1 MVNIF
6 LLIAIGVMLSSNAAQ
21 ADGIVPDMRDPKL
34 PAIKSIRIRENAAR
48 SPAASG
54 SEEQCGRFVLTK
66 GEVKDYLL
74 AAREVTQD
82 DYLHMLDWSPCYAS
96 GDVLFENG
104 MTGVWGIQQLRAG
117 SLSLSSGRKIY
128 LYCPDCR
135 ARSFEPTDKRL
146 PTNAMLP
153 KDVEAFVSRR
163 EGCDHFRGEIPEP
176 NQRERVRE
184 VQREIRRLCTG
195 TDKQLARLKKKYASE
210 PQIMATMNEF
220 EPVASSK

>member
-1 MVNIF
+1 MF
-6 LLIAIGVMLSSNAAQ
+6 LLIAIGVMLSSNVAQ
-21 ADGIVPDMRDPKL
+21 GDGIEPEMRDPKL
-34 PAIKSIRIRENAAR
+34 SAIKSISIRENAAR

-54 SEEQCGRFVLTK
+54 SEEQCGGFVLTI

-128 LYCPDCR
+128 LYCPHCR
-135 ARSFEPTDKRL
+135 ARSFEPRDRRL

-163 EGCDHFRGEIPEP
+163 EGCAHFRGEIPEP
-176 NQRERVRE
+176 NQRARLRE
-184 VQREIRRLCTG
+184 VKREMRRLCTG
-195 TDKQLARLKKKYASE
+195 MDKQLVRLKKKYAPTPKS
-210 PQIMATMNEF
+210 
-220 EPVASSK
+220 

>member
-1 MVNIF
+1 MNIF

-21 ADGIVPDMRDPKL
+21 ADGVEPDMRDPKL
-34 PAIKSIRIRENAAR
+34 PPIKSISIRENAAR

-54 SEEQCGRFVLTK
+54 SEEQCGGFVLTI

-128 LYCPDCR
+128 LYCPHCR
-135 ARSFEPTDKRL
+135 SRSFEPRDRRQAAGQAQEKVR
-146 PTNAMLP
+146 PHSPSHDSPERIRVGGRARN
-153 KDVEAFVSRR
+153 SRW
-163 EGCDHFRGEIPEP
+163 
-176 NQRERVRE
+176 ERPS
-184 VQREIRRLCTG
+184 G
-195 TDKQLARLKKKYASE
+195 
-210 PQIMATMNEF
+210 
-220 EPVASSK
+220 